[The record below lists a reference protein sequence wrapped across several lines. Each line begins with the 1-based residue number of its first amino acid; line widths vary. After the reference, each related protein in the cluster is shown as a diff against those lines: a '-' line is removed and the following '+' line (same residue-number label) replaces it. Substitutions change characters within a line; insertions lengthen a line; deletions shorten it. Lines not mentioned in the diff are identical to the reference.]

1 MPVFAYK
8 ALASNGSVTTGELDA
23 ADRPEALRKLDRKGL
38 QPVNLKETASAT
50 PAARKPAGKGR
61 AKAEEAP
68 RPASK
73 TADKQ
78 DDEIPEG
85 PVKLKRAEVVL
96 FTEELSDMLGAG
108 LQLEPALKSMENRQE
123 LGNLKAV
130 SYKVRQIVRDGVNF
144 SVALKKVSPSF
155 GPLYC
160 SLAAAGEASGALD
173 TILKRQAHYL
183 KTLAEL
189 QSRLILAMIYP
200 AFLVLAGIGVS
211 VVFVTT
217 LIPQLTQL
225 IESTPGGKIPHGGRD
240 PDRDFGFP
248 QQVVDRHH
256 SRNHRRRDLLQGMEG
271 QRGEQADVG
280 PHEAQAAAH
289 GSGHHQPLLRPV
301 PRNHGQ
307 PRRQRPA
314 PAPRPRAFPRR
325 HPEPLAARRA
335 QPGHRSGRRR
345 PLVFQ
350 GPHPQWLVSA
360 LLIDM
365 ISVGEQTGKIDQ
377 SLRRAAE
384 RYDKELDKD
393 LQRIMAL
400 IMPTVLIIMAG
411 LIGTMAYLMITA
423 IFQTGIVGSLGLN
436 WRLGS
441 KSLRHRVMSPRQNR
455 GIVPSSELR
464 SCLARLVRESLS
476 PPAPMSIQPHARL
489 LHSRRSRMTGAVVSA
504 DPRDPLAS
512 LVLPTARPL
521 LGSKFPA

>member
-8 ALASNGSVTTGELDA
+8 ALNTKGSVTSGELDA
-23 ADRPEALRKLDRKGL
+23 VDRPEALRMLDRKGL
-38 QPVNLKETASAT
+38 QPVNLRETTGIAHA
-50 PAARKPAGKGR
+50 AGKGSKPKSDEASAVS
-61 AKAEEAP
+61 AKPDEAP
-68 RPASK
+68 
-73 TADKQ
+73 
-78 DDEIPEG
+78 IPEG
-85 PVKLKRAEVVL
+85 PIKLKRQEVVL

-130 SYKVRQIVRDGVNF
+130 SHKIRQIVRDGVNF

-189 QSRLILAMIYP
+189 QSRLVLAMIYP

-211 VVFVTT
+211 IVFVTT

-225 IESTPGGKIPHGGRD
+225 IESTPGGKIPLGAAILIGASEFLSKWWLVMLLLLIAALIFFKAWKD
-240 PDRDFGFP
+240 NEANKPAWDRIKLRLPMIGP
-248 QQVVDRHH
+248 VIT
-256 SRNHRRRDLLQGMEG
+256 SRFYVQFLETMANLVANGL
-271 QRGEQADVG
+271 
-280 PHEAQAAAH
+280 
-289 GSGHHQPLLRPV
+289 PLLRALELSRDATQNRSLRAGLDQV
-301 PRNHGQ
+301 IEQVGDGRSFSKALIRTG
-307 PRRQRPA
+307 
-314 PAPRPRAFPRR
+314 AFP
-325 HPEPLAARRA
+325 P
-335 QPGHRSGRRR
+335 
-345 PLVFQ
+345 
-350 GPHPQWLVSA
+350 

-377 SLRRAAE
+377 SLRRSAE

-423 IFQTGIVGSLGLN
+423 IFQTISNLG
-436 WRLGS
+436 
-441 KSLRHRVMSPRQNR
+441 
-455 GIVPSSELR
+455 
-464 SCLARLVRESLS
+464 
-476 PPAPMSIQPHARL
+476 
-489 LHSRRSRMTGAVVSA
+489 
-504 DPRDPLAS
+504 
-512 LVLPTARPL
+512 
-521 LGSKFPA
+521 